1 MPHDDLK
8 RLRLYADRDQHGR
21 IRTTYLVRQ
30 GDALSL
36 AFADSDTD
44 TLAVAVPAA
53 PDQPPNR
60 LRSESGLQTIGPLS
74 YLALRVVF
82 GRYGRPLDPSL
93 DLAQHTVRDD
103 LDDQPLP
110 VIDTQGVEATL
121 LRFRYKP
128 FGWVYPADYLL
139 WSPPGSEP
147 LAAEAPLIC
156 SALSALARG
165 AAAK

>member
-1 MPHDDLK
+1 MPHDALK

-30 GDALSL
+30 GLALSL

-44 TLAVAVPAA
+44 TVVGAVAVPPGQSASA
-53 PDQPPNR
+53 PA
-60 LRSESGLQTIGPLS
+60 SEPGLQSIGPLS

-82 GRYGRPLDPSL
+82 GRYGRPLDPTI
-93 DLAQHTVRDD
+93 DLARHTVRDD
-103 LDDQPLP
+103 LDDQPLR

-139 WSPPGSEP
+139 WSPPDSEP

-165 AAAK
+165 AASK

>member
-1 MPHDDLK
+1 MPHDDLQ

-30 GDALSL
+30 GHALSL
-36 AFADSDTD
+36 AFTDSDSDTVVG
-44 TLAVAVPAA
+44 TVAA
-53 PDQPPNR
+53 PPGQAPSAPTSQP
-60 LRSESGLQTIGPLS
+60 GLQTIGPLS

-82 GRYGRPLDPSL
+82 GRYARPLDPSI
-93 DLAQHTVRDD
+93 DLALHTVRDD
-103 LDDQPLP
+103 LDDRPLR

-139 WSPPGSEP
+139 WSPPDSEP

-165 AAAK
+165 AASK

>member
-1 MPHDDLK
+1 MPHDDLQQ
-8 RLRLYADRDQHGR
+8 LRLYADRDQHGR

-30 GDALSL
+30 GLALSL

-44 TLAVAVPAA
+44 TVVGTVAA
-53 PDQPPNR
+53 PPGQSPDAPA
-60 LRSESGLQTIGPLS
+60 SESGLQTLGPLS

-82 GRYGRPLDPSL
+82 GRYGRPLDPAV
-93 DLAQHTVRDD
+93 DLALHSVRDD
-103 LDDQPLP
+103 LDDQPLR

-139 WSPPGSEP
+139 WSAPDSEP

-165 AAAK
+165 PASR